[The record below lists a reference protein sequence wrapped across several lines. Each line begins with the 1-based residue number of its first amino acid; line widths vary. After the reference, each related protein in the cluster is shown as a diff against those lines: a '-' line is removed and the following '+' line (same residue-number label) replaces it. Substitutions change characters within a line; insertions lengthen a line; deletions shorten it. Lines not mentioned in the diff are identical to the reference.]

1 MIAGTADRPNYGVA
15 MGKVPA
21 AVDPGN
27 DADPLP
33 VTVVVAED
41 EALIR
46 LDLVEMLE
54 ELGYRVVGQAGDG
67 QRAVDLARE
76 LRPDVILLDVTMPV
90 RDGLSAAE
98 EIVAGQYGAVVMVTA
113 FSQADTVSRAA
124 GAGVMGYVVKPC
136 SASDLGPAVE
146 MARSRWAQMRDLAE
160 QVGELGDR
168 LAARETVD
176 AAKAILQ
183 ASLGL
188 TETEAFS
195 VLRRQAMDSRITLA
209 EAAAMVVSSGHI
221 SR

>member
-1 MIAGTADRPNYGVA
+1 MV
-15 MGKVPA
+15 KEL
-21 AVDPGN
+21 AVRDESRDLNPS
-27 DADPLP
+27 P
-33 VTVVVAED
+33 VTVLVAED

-98 EIVAGQYGAVVMVTA
+98 EIVAGQFGAVVMVTA
-113 FSQADTVSRAA
+113 FSQADSVARAA
-124 GAGVMGYVVKPC
+124 EAGVMGYVVKPC

-146 MARSRWAQMRDLAE
+146 MARSRWAQMLDLTE
-160 QVGELGDR
+160 QVGDLGDR

-176 AAKAILQ
+176 TAKSILQ
-183 ASLGL
+183 SSLGM
-188 TETEAFS
+188 TEAEAFS
-195 VLRRQAMDSRITLA
+195 ALRRQAMDSRITLA
-209 EAAAMVVSSGHI
+209 EAAAIIVSRAETSG
-221 SR
+221 